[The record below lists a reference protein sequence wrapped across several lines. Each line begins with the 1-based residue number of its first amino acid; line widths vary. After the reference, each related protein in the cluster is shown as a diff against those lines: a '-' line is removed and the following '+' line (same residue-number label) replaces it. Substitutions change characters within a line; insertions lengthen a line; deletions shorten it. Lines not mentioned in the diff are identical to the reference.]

1 MNRTD
6 RLPPR
11 PGDRE
16 LESPPSSVQIALMGT
31 APSVSAGFHWSECI
45 VVDPRP
51 PQPEAKSQSE
61 PMVQQTKTARPVTG
75 LARLNKQADRI
86 FRRIIAHG
94 RLDNGGS
101 GIMAV
106 GVDRLSDND
115 YGTIWAISHYWKH
128 DSGDMMAD
136 PDMTFLVATDG
147 VYPMTF
153 QQDPGIYQEAVVW
166 AEDGS
171 ISGYRRRQQ
180 RELKDFANRWM
191 QNIEAQQFSKGGAA

>member
-1 MNRTD
+1 MKGKTD
-6 RLPPR
+6 MT
-11 PGDRE
+11 
-16 LESPPSSVQIALMGT
+16 QNAT
-31 APSVSAGFHWSECI
+31 ATHTT
-45 VVDPRP
+45 
-51 PQPEAKSQSE
+51 AK
-61 PMVQQTKTARPVTG
+61 PVLG
-75 LARLNKQADRI
+75 LAKLNRAADRI

-136 PDMTFLVATDG
+136 PDMMFLVATDG
-147 VYPMTF
+147 IYPLTF

-171 ISGYRRRQQ
+171 ISGCRRRLQ
-180 RELKDFANRWM
+180 RDLKNFANGWM
-191 QNIEAQQFSKGGAA
+191 ANIAAQQFGKGGAV

>member
-1 MNRTD
+1 M
-6 RLPPR
+6 
-11 PGDRE
+11 
-16 LESPPSSVQIALMGT
+16 M
-31 APSVSAGFHWSECI
+31 VSA
-45 VVDPRP
+45 P
-51 PQPEAKSQSE
+51 
-61 PMVQQTKTARPVTG
+61 QQTSAARPVIG
-75 LARLNKQADRI
+75 LAKLNRTAGRI
-86 FRRIIAHG
+86 FRKIIAIG
-94 RLDNGGS
+94 KKIDNGGS

-106 GVDRLSDND
+106 DVDRLSDND

-128 DSGDMMAD
+128 PSGDRMAD
-136 PDMTFLVATDG
+136 PDMTFLVASNG
-147 VYPMTF
+147 IYPLTF